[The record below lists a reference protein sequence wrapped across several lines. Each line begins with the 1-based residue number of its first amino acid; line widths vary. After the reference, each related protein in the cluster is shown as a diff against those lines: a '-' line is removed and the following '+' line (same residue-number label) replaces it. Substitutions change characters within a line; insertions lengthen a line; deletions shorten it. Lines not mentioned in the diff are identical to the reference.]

1 LTIFYNLCIFFVSP
15 LSPTATALNILHYEK
30 NHHFF
35 KNSLLGKKIF
45 SSLEVF
51 FLITFKLFLFSAI
64 SQIHSQYKEELLL
77 SHDIYLYNK
86 AGNIIS
92 HVRFTMGDV
101 NAIWF
106 YDLFDAQECNGGVSG
121 LGRTMTLLHSQMENA
136 YKKHTQSNDQ
146 GYMRTGNE
154 RFDTWQQN
162 EILTFLKNG
171 IETAKV
177 EGKAVVGF
185 F

>member
-1 LTIFYNLCIFFVSP
+1 M
-15 LSPTATALNILHYEK
+15 K
-30 NHHFF
+30 NHHFINAF
-35 KNSLLGKKIF
+35 PTYYKPTTRDY
-45 SSLEVF
+45 
-51 FLITFKLFLFSAI
+51 LITLLNYFFFQQFLKLI
-64 SQIHSQYKEELLL
+64 VKNKEELLL

-121 LGRTMTLLHSQMENA
+121 LGRTMTLLHPQMENA
-136 YKKHTQSNDQ
+136 YKKHTQSIDQ
-146 GYMRTGNE
+146 GYIRTGNQ

-162 EILTFLKNG
+162 EILKFLING